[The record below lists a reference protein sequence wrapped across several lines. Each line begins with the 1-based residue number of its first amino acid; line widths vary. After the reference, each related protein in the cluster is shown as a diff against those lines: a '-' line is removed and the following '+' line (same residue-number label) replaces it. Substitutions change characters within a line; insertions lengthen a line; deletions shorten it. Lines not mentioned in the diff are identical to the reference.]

1 MAEID
6 GERRWWYILEEAIDF
21 NTLRNI
27 VGEKILHQEAGS
39 VRHLSLCL
47 ARSPS
52 RLVNFWVCTDFEMTN
67 QRCVMVSSFLNDTR
81 LKICQETRTR
91 VIEKI
96 RITCASLLNDGN
108 KGIKYERGIHRLYS
122 KEHVCLVVPGPP
134 LTLSFSR
141 SREEPYTCEKKLFLL
156 ESRLFSLWNKRYF

>member
-6 GERRWWYILEEAIDF
+6 SERRWWYILEEAIDF

-39 VRHLSLCL
+39 VRHLSLFR

-52 RLVNFWVCTDFEMTN
+52 PLVSFWVCTDFEMTN
-67 QRCVMVSSFLNDTR
+67 QCWVLASSFLNDTR

-134 LTLSFSR
+134 PLLFLS
-141 SREEPYTCEKKLFLL
+141 PGPEKNLILVKKMFLL